1 MTIAVDFG
9 HKATKTNKKTNKS
22 STIASKDN
30 LTGMILI
37 WPSLIIVQMVL
48 VLCIFRSHRLKID
61 FQNETFNIWRW
72 GHGLSLIRQTG
83 EARNQTCDPWF
94 IRRAVYALGYTMV
107 APQICMI

>member
-83 EARNQTCDPWF
+83 EAGNQTCDPWF